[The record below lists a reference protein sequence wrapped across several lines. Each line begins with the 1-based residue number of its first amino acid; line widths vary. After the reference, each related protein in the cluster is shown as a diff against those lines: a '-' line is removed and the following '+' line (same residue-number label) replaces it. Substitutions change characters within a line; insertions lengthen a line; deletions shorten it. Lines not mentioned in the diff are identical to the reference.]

1 VPTPGNGRFT
11 ISRAASVK
19 GELEGNMTDSTENTS
34 LDNLLSGTSSAAP
47 AETPVERVKT
57 APTPQETG
65 DKEASASPVEATEK
79 DDDSPLV
86 PRKALIEERRKRQDY
101 EKKLAEFEAKL
112 TELSKPRP
120 QEPQPPRQ
128 MQPPPDPWTDPEGA
142 LAYERQQRAMEL
154 YETRVTLSEEIMS
167 QKPDYEDAKRA
178 FIEAANA
185 DPMLAQKL
193 VRHPM
198 PAKLVYEEGKRMLAL
213 KEIGPDPATYREQ
226 LRQQL
231 REELLAEMQAQQ
243 PSQQPVAPRAPAPKS
258 LAGTTSAVLCDP
270 HGRYAPRSGPASLD
284 DILGG

>member
-1 VPTPGNGRFT
+1 
-11 ISRAASVK
+11 
-19 GELEGNMTDSTENTS
+19 MTDSTETS
-34 LDNLLSGTSSAAP
+34 TLDSLLDDAAP
-47 AETPVERVKT
+47 APKAEAPQERVET
-57 APTPQETG
+57 APEPQETG
-65 DKEASASPVEATEK
+65 DKDAAASPAEATEK

-112 TELSKPRP
+112 AQLDKK
-120 QEPQPPRQ
+120 QEPPPAPRQ

-154 YETRVTLSEEIMS
+154 YETRVILSEEIMS

-213 KEIGPDPATYREQ
+213 KEIGPDPASYREQ

-243 PSQQPVAPRAPAPKS
+243 PSQQPVATRAPAPKS
-258 LAGTTSAVLCDP
+258 LAGTTSSVPRDP

-284 DILGG
+284 EILGG